1 MEASGMVLQGLY
13 DLSREQA
20 ERRAGEKVMTEGAAA
35 LEKEK
40 TEKCMQ
46 HEKKLGFSSYSSN
59 DSD

>member
-1 MEASGMVLQGLY
+1 MVLQGLY

-20 ERRAGEKVMTEGAAA
+20 ERRAGEKVMTEGAAT